1 MSTFDRLHNDV
12 LVEVLAHVDVE
23 SVLQVGAACRRL
35 RTATLLDRVWTP
47 RLATAGLGRSTLDA
61 TALAELAA
69 LGNCPRRLFLQC
81 MPWRPRCGAD
91 PSAKAGRLQSTF
103 SWRPLP
109 MPPSLRQSDSGGFFF
124 VELCESEDCERAEE
138 MSNLSQLTRV
148 SVPYPGW
155 KDKEPHYYKQCFGH
169 KFVALD
175 RCIVEA
181 SRGPLCEWLRVT
193 VPLNIDT
200 SALTAR
206 DKCYLEVRVFM
217 QLEGT
222 LLPVADSCC
231 MNGTDFGRRHGS
243 RMMDSSGELGHTLK
257 LDLRLQM
264 TNETWT
270 VEADGKTAPAH
281 LASLFLDWNCNTREQ
296 VMGTYLD
303 LSDGMRGLVDLH
315 NSHAMR
321 VASTLCPEQGF
332 SYIFACDYD
341 RDSAGQVDFS
351 LNKRQARELSDAERN
366 VLQCESEVERLE
378 AKLAFAKDELALA
391 KGKRDFLVS

>member
-47 RLATAGLGRSTLDA
+47 RLATAGLGRSALDA

-109 MPPSLRQSDSGGFFF
+109 MPPSLRQPSSASGFLF

-148 SVPYPGW
+148 SLPHPCW
-155 KDKEPHYYKQCFGH
+155 EDKEPHYLKQCFGH

-175 RCIVEA
+175 RCTVEA
-181 SRGPLCEWLRVT
+181 SSGPLSEWLRMS

-200 SALTAR
+200 SALTAQ
-206 DKCYLEVRVFM
+206 DKSQLEVRVFM

-231 MNGTDFGRRHGS
+231 MNGSWFDRRHSS
-243 RMMDSSGELGHTLK
+243 RMMDSSGELGHALQ

-264 TNETWT
+264 TNETGT
-270 VEADGKTAPAH
+270 VAAPAH
-281 LASLFLDWNCNTREQ
+281 LASLLLDWNCHTREE

-303 LSDGMRGLVDLH
+303 LSDGMRGLVDYH
-315 NSHAMR
+315 KSHAMR
-321 VASTLCPEQGF
+321 VASTTCPLQGY
-332 SYIFACDYD
+332 SYSFACDYN

-351 LNKRQARELSDAERN
+351 FNKRQYRLDAEHN
-366 VLQCESEVERLE
+366 VMLCEDEVKRLR
-378 AKLAFAKDELALA
+378 AKLALAQAALA
-391 KGKRDFLVS
+391 AAKKARDFLLVMD